1 MNEIFKIQNKF
12 NKKNVKFSLLI
23 IDGSH
28 GKNEDNFQQLLP
40 SSSLTKFLNSFLKWV
55 LEDDDELDLIIKSKK
70 PGILVYNLTEIQDN
84 I

>member
-1 MNEIFKIQNKF
+1 MIISGYPYQEKNNKMNEIFKIQNKF

-40 SSSLTKFLNSFLKWV
+40 SSSLTKFLNSF
-55 LEDDDELDLIIKSKK
+55 
-70 PGILVYNLTEIQDN
+70 
-84 I
+84 